1 MGARAVRPPEPLNG
15 PVRLLIHWA
24 FKMPQRRRK
33 CRTKKECLEVPCIV
47 RPDLDNAAK
56 AVIDCLVAAGWFTND
71 SIVSVLMLCK
81 TEGDNPRL
89 DIQAEDDA

>member
-1 MGARAVRPPEPLNG
+1 MRPPEPLGG
-15 PVRLLIHWA
+15 PVCLLIHWA

-33 CRTKKECLEVPCIV
+33 TRTKKLCLEVPCIV

-71 SIVSVLMLCK
+71 AVVSRLLLCK
-81 TEGDNPRL
+81 TEGDFPRL